1 MNIGIKGTQELIVS
15 KKDSANFI
23 GSGNL
28 EVFATPA
35 LIALVEKTAW
45 TSVAPFLIDEESTV
59 GTKVN
64 IKHIS
69 STPLGMKVTCNTELI
84 EIDRKRLV
92 FSVKVFDEKGLIAE
106 GIHERFVVNGV
117 KFYSKTQE
125 KKN

>member
-1 MNIGIKGTQELIVS
+1 MNMGIKDTQELIVS
-15 KKDSANFI
+15 KKDSANFS